1 MENNVTTMCMTS
13 LPLFE
18 GLSAKEKNV
27 IRQLAEKKYL
37 KKGEVLFYQD
47 ENADALYL
55 IKKGRL
61 KLSRI
66 FPDGRE
72 IAIGFTGTDEVL
84 GQDALFRDNSQV
96 ATATA
101 VEDAFVCYCTK
112 EQFERAVQKSPQLA
126 MKIIANLGKKLHE
139 TTSWVSSLAA
149 GDVKYRLVSLLERLS
164 EEYGRYEGDRLKLDV
179 KLTHQELADFIG
191 SSRVMVTNIL
201 KQLPGVEAKGGIIWI
216 EDPSVL
222 TCELDGLEEMVE

>member
-1 MENNVTTMCMTS
+1 MDNNVTTRCMTS

-18 GLSAKEKNV
+18 DLSAKEKNV

-37 KKGEVLFYQD
+37 KKGEVLFYQE

-61 KLSRI
+61 KLTRV

-72 IAIGFTGTDEVL
+72 VTIGFTGTDEVL
-84 GQDALFRDNSQV
+84 GQDALFRDNVQV
-96 ATATA
+96 ATVTA
-101 VEDAFVCYCTK
+101 VEDVFVCYCTK
-112 EQFERAVQKSPQLA
+112 EQFEKAVQQSPQLA

-149 GDVKYRLVSLLERLS
+149 GDVKYRLISLLERLS
-164 EEYGRYEGDRLKLDV
+164 EEHGRYEGDKLKIDV
-179 KLTHQELADFIG
+179 KLTHQDLADFIG
-191 SSRVMVTNIL
+191 SSRVMVSNIS
-201 KQLPGVEAKGGIIWI
+201 KQLPGVESKGGIIWI

-222 TCELDGLEEMVE
+222 SYEIEG